1 MALIDVS
8 ELMTDPDFTNTI
20 SLTRRTQTISDYG
33 EITLT
38 GTSTNMTA
46 IVQAGNG
53 ETLARNPD
61 YSVMTDWITI
71 YAKFDFRADGNGYF
85 ADLVT
90 WGGHDFQVKSVTDF
104 MNWGEGYTRADCLIK
119 GAI

>member
-33 EITLT
+33 ETVLT
-38 GTSTNMTA
+38 GITGDATVV
-46 IVQAGNG
+46 VQAGNG
-53 ETLARNPD
+53 ETLKRNPE

-71 YAKFDFRADGNGYF
+71 YAKIDFRADGNGYY
-85 ADLVT
+85 ADKIT
-90 WGGHDFQVKSVTDF
+90 WGGRTFQVKTVTDF
-104 MNWGEGYTRADCLIK
+104 MNWGDGYTRADCLIE
-119 GAI
+119 GAQ